1 MTFLTLPMK
10 RPTSPSNHFL
20 ETPNERRMVLT
31 FQIEIKSGVLPILP
45 KKKISL
51 TRNFLPQPVFPKL
64 FKNMFSE
71 SQFSGY
77 VLVRNSSKEQI

>member
-1 MTFLTLPMK
+1 MK
-10 RPTSPSNHFL
+10 RPTSPANYFL

-45 KKKISL
+45 KKIFL
-51 TRNFLPQPVFPKL
+51 TGNFLPQPVFPKL

-71 SQFSGY
+71 SQFSEY